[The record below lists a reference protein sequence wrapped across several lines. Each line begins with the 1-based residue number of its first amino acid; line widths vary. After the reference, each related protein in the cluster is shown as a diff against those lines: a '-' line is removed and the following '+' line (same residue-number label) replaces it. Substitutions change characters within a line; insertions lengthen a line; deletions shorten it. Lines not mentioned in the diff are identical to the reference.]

1 MRFLLSIISV
11 LLLFA
16 GCDQDNR
23 QTPLVITSDIDHF
36 WEAYDQIVQTSDS
49 AKQYAL
55 LDELFIQKGSPGL
68 KTMMEVKRYT
78 PASYIEAIR
87 DFPKFWASIRA
98 NTQQAQTLGRE
109 IEGGVAKLKVV
120 YPEMRPAKVYFTI
133 GAFQSNGTALDSLV
147 LIGSELAMADEHTVT
162 AEFTSNMGHL
172 PAYFAGNPIQHI
184 VFLNVH
190 EYVHTQQKTQGGYDL
205 LSQSLFEGVAEFV
218 PVIAGGEA
226 SPTPAI
232 SYGKAH
238 DQAVQKAFARE
249 MFSPY
254 YHNWIWNDF
263 DNEFE
268 MRDLGYYVGYAIAE
282 TYYEAATDKQQ
293 AIKDLIELDYAN
305 QAEIEA
311 FVEATGY
318 FSQPLA
324 VLKAAFEDSRPEVVS
339 IQPFSNGEQAV
350 QAGVSSLE
358 ITFSEAM
365 DGRSRGFDYGPL
377 GENHVLGI
385 QHVLGYS
392 EDRKTIRLEVETE
405 ADKVYQV
412 MLTEGFWNEAGIP
425 LKPYIIEIKTAGE

>member
-1 MRFLLSIISV
+1 MRIFLSILIV
-11 LLLFA
+11 LFLFA
-16 GCDQDNR
+16 ACDSGKQ
-23 QTPLVITSDIDHF
+23 QPKQVITSDIDHF

-49 AKQYAL
+49 AEQYAL
-55 LDELFIQKGSPGL
+55 LDELFIKKGSPGL
-68 KTMMEVKRYT
+68 KTMMTVKRYT
-78 PASYIEAIR
+78 AASYIDAIH
-87 DFPKFWASIRA
+87 DFPRFWTSIRP

-109 IEGGVAKLKVV
+109 IEKGVSELKAV

-133 GAFQSNGTALDSLV
+133 GAFRSNGTALDSLV

-162 AEFTSNMGHL
+162 AEFTPNMGHL
-172 PAYFAGNPIQHI
+172 PTYFAGNPIQHI

-205 LSQSLFEGVAEFV
+205 LSQSIFEGVAEFV
-218 PVIAGGEA
+218 PVIASGKA

-268 MRDLGYYVGYAIAE
+268 MRDLGYYIGYAIAE
-282 TYYEAATDKQQ
+282 TYYDAATDKQQ

-305 QAEIEA
+305 QAEVET

-324 VLKAAFEDSRPEVVS
+324 ILKAAFEDSRPEVVS
-339 IQPFSNGEQAV
+339 IQPFQNGGQSV
-350 QAGVSSLE
+350 KPGISPLE
-358 ITFSEAM
+358 ITFSTEM
-365 DGRSRGFDYGPL
+365 DSRSRGFDYGPL

-385 QHVLGYS
+385 QQVIGYS
-392 EDRKTIRLEVETE
+392 EDRKTIRLEIETE

-425 LKPYIIEIKTAGE
+425 LKPYLIEIKTAAE